1 MTAATLREFQI
12 TSDSQVREARPEDNA
27 GLVDLAAACAMR
39 GHIALRIERGPDFFA
54 LPRLEGERCRIG
66 VVERSGR
73 ITGCIAASERAVYLG
88 GEPSVTGYVGDLKV
102 HPDHRDIET
111 ADALCRY
118 AHAVTRGLP
127 VGTPVLITV
136 LAGNKSMERR
146 LSGPRGLPRFESLAV
161 VRAHSVS
168 VLWKRR
174 IPARAGITVQR
185 ATWRDV
191 DEMIEIW
198 MRVAPG
204 RQFAPVL
211 DAERLAAHIQSAPG
225 LQISSYLVA
234 RGRNGRML
242 GFVALWDQ
250 SPMKRMYVESYSP
263 RLAVARA
270 CFNFV
275 APLIG
280 AEPMPAPGNPLRQR
294 SAFHICVPPDA
305 PDVLRAL
312 LVSAHNDLRHTR
324 CSFFNVGLDVRDP
337 LSSALDG
344 FFAQPTD
351 IRACVSSPSGS
362 VDVAS
367 LQRLP
372 LHYEIALV

>member
-1 MTAATLREFQI
+1 MTAAIRASPI
-12 TSDSQVREARPEDNA
+12 TANPRVREARPEDNS

-39 GHIALRIERGPDFFA
+39 GRIALRIERGPDFFA
-54 LPRLEGERCRIG
+54 LTRLEGERCRIG
-66 VVERSGR
+66 VVEQSGQ

-118 AHAVTRGLP
+118 AHAATRTLP
-127 VGTPVLITV
+127 AGRPVLITV

-146 LSGPRGLPRFESLAV
+146 LSGPRGLARFESLAV
-161 VRAHSVS
+161 VRNHSVS

-185 ATWRDV
+185 ATWRDL
-191 DEMIEIW
+191 DEMIELWTRI
-198 MRVAPG
+198 APG
-204 RQFAPVL
+204 RQFAPVM
-211 DAERLAAHIQSAPG
+211 DAARLAANIQSAPG

-234 RGRNGRML
+234 RGRDGTMH

-250 SPMKRMYVESYSP
+250 SPMKRMYVERYSP

-270 CFNFV
+270 CFNLV

-280 AEPMPAPGNPLRQR
+280 AEPMPAPGNPLRLR
-294 SAFHICVPPDA
+294 SAFHVCVPPDA

-312 LVSAHNDLRHTR
+312 LVSAHNDLRHTG

-344 FFAQPTD
+344 FIAQPTD

-362 VDVAS
+362 VDAAS